1 MDIEV
6 TAALLRVLNGCAATE
21 VGQRIWLKLEMA
33 RGKTVPID
41 VPEAR
46 FIHRW
51 VEESISVAEELS
63 ADASVHGVPGEIR
76 GIAKELGVLRS
87 VQARLPARV
96 VQGLGRTTRG

>member
-21 VGQRIWLKLEMA
+21 VGQRIWLKLETA
-33 RGKTVPID
+33 RGKTVAID
-41 VPEAR
+41 TPEAR

-76 GIAKELGVLRS
+76 VIAKELGVLRS
-87 VQARLPARV
+87 VQARLPARFS
-96 VQGLGRTTRG
+96 QGLGRAHRG